1 VGPEDYFEKDLD
13 DTIKEE
19 PHEEDAAGRNS
30 LLKSERRSHP
40 SKRSTP
46 MGQKSSNGK
55 V

>member
-1 VGPEDYFEKDLD
+1 MAPEDHLDKDLD

-30 LLKSERRSHP
+30 ILKSERRSHP

-46 MGQKSSNGK
+46 MG
-55 V
+55 